1 MSEQQLLGSGA
12 DGQFLADFRALAEAT
27 SATGDAK
34 YSARVLQ
41 GLALFLVGQGGGGH
55 RDTPLFELC
64 HLVNIV
70 AGAGND
76 VDGGD
81 LGDRWQFFLGQ
92 EQVTAAGCRQQ
103 LQTLQARSGWRHGG
117 FAWAENGALAN
128 YGDDAFTV
136 TFGRMPFLLALFE
149 FLASMDAFVF
159 HQELNDILDDMVAKG
174 DNLRAIQD
182 GANRIASAMR
192 QYRGAH
198 LEQGMHDD
206 AFMAILNYLRQEADA
221 GAGGQ
226 DLSFHDDD
234 ILEFWRRHNDG
245 DFRTYRK
252 AFTRFADFTAA
263 MATTQ
268 ARRHGESAAPLGG
281 ARDLGEEEPDDL
293 RHSSAGLDDLAVWT
307 DPLELLDS
315 GPAAEIKFFTQAG
328 ERDPLAP
335 LALFGPFARRLPLAF
350 LRYLAFGTVQ
360 AAITTAL
367 QFHPGRRVEA
377 RLLSCDG
384 AETYAAR
391 RQLYEK
397 LRQHLER
404 LHNAAFHALTQ
415 AGHQAALENDDG
427 VALLTAMTPE
437 RLFEAA
443 RREVEHAPDPSA
455 EQIAALREEAA
466 AVFRKLSRR
475 GFEAEALDDED
486 RQEGFR
492 VGAGVL
498 SALGEVLDGYLGG
511 LGRLDQD
518 AGLEALFTADR
529 AVFAREFGK
538 LYGVGNDR
546 DQNAG

>member
-27 SATGDAK
+27 SATGEAK
-34 YSARVLQ
+34 YSARALQ

-70 AGAGND
+70 AGAGSD
-76 VDGGD
+76 MDGGD
-81 LGDRWQFFLGQ
+81 LSDRWQFFLGQ
-92 EQVTAAGCRQQ
+92 EHVTAAGCRQL
-103 LQTLQARSGWRHGG
+103 LQTLQARSSWRRDG
-117 FAWAENGALAN
+117 FAWAENGALAS
-128 YGDDAFTV
+128 YGDDTFTV

-159 HQELNDILDDMVAKG
+159 HQELNDILDEMVAKG
-174 DNLRAIQD
+174 DSLRAIQD
-182 GANRIASAMR
+182 GANRLASAMR

-206 AFMAILNYLRQEADA
+206 AFMAILNYLRQDADT
-221 GAGGQ
+221 GAGGRSLNF
-226 DLSFHDDD
+226 DDDD

-263 MATTQ
+263 MATTR
-268 ARRHGESAAPLGG
+268 ARREGEGAALLGG

-293 RHSSAGLDDLAVWT
+293 HHSSTGLDDLAVWT
-307 DPLELLDS
+307 DPLTLLDS
-315 GPAAEIKFFTQAG
+315 GPASEIKFFTQAG

-367 QFHPGRRVEA
+367 QFHPNRGVET
-377 RLLSCDG
+377 RLLRCDA
-384 AETYAAR
+384 AESYAAR
-391 RQLYEK
+391 RELYKK
-397 LRQHLER
+397 LQQHLHR
-404 LHNAAFHALTQ
+404 LHKAAFHALTQ
-415 AGHQAALENDDG
+415 AGQQAAMDNTAG
-427 VALLTAMTPE
+427 VAVLKPMTPE
-437 RLFEAA
+437 RLFETA
-443 RREVEHAPDPSA
+443 RREVEQAPEPSA
-455 EQIAALREEAA
+455 EQIAALQEEAA

-518 AGLEALFTADR
+518 AGLDALFTADR
-529 AVFAREFGK
+529 SVFAAEFGK
-538 LYGVGNDR
+538 LYGAGNDR
-546 DQNAG
+546 DRNAG